1 MTVSD
6 RYVPALRPDDLR
18 FRRSQERAI
27 VSVPTA
33 EAETR
38 FALLS
43 A

>member
-1 MTVSD
+1 MTVRD

-18 FRRSQERAI
+18 FGPSRER
-27 VSVPTA
+27 SVPTA
-33 EAETR
+33 EAQTR